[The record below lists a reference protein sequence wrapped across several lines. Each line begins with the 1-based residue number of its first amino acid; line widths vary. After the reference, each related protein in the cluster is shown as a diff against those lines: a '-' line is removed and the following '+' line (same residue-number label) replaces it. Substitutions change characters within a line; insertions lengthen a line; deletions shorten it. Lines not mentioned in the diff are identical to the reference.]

1 MFKAFLLWMYS
12 GVAGYWLIIT
22 SVTTTHHH
30 PELYHAGQ
38 PFHNAPHLR
47 SKVCSVN
54 LPTYLYVVIRYIEW

>member
-1 MFKAFLLWMYS
+1 MLTAFLMWMCL

-38 PFHNAPHLR
+38 PYDNFAKILLGVFGEFNHI
-47 SKVCSVN
+47 SVCN
-54 LPTYLYVVIRYIEW
+54 H

>member
-1 MFKAFLLWMYS
+1 MSL

-38 PFHNAPHLR
+38 PFDNAPHFR
-47 SKVCSVN
+47 E
-54 LPTYLYVVIRYIEW
+54 IFG